1 MSALRF
7 LIVDGYTKGGRAALQ
22 SGGASLAGHLYRDM
36 LLAYRPQ
43 AEWDIVYP
51 ADADAQLA
59 DLASYDGVLWTGSSL
74 TIYDDRP
81 EVTRQIE
88 FAREGFRRGLLAFGS
103 CWALQI
109 AVTAAG
115 GACRL
120 NPKGQEFGIS
130 RELRLTQSGAAH
142 PLFKNR
148 SAPFMAFT
156 SHFDEVATLPADT
169 SILLGN
175 QTSDIQG
182 ADITQDGGRFFAV
195 QYHPEF
201 DFGVIA
207 ALAAMR
213 HRHLVADGPFD
224 NEAALDSFI
233 TDCNSLHD
241 AGADRAAHQR
251 LGVDDELLSP
261 ALRHNEFKNWLDLH
275 FPAVI

>member
-1 MSALRF
+1 MRAPRF

-22 SGGASLAGHLYRDM
+22 NGGAALAGHLYRDM
-36 LLAYRPQ
+36 LLSYRPQ

-88 FAREGFRRGLLAFGS
+88 FAREGFRRGLSAFGS

-115 GACRL
+115 GACRI

-130 RELRLTQSGAAH
+130 RELQLSQSGAAN
-142 PLFKNR
+142 PVIKNR
-148 SAPFMAFT
+148 AAPFTAFT

-169 SILLGN
+169 LPLLGN
-175 QTSDIQG
+175 QTSHIQA
-182 ADITQDGGRFFAV
+182 ADILHQGGRFFAV

-207 ALAAMR
+207 ALADMR
-213 HRHLVADGPFD
+213 KRHLVQDGPFD
-224 NEAALDSFI
+224 NEATLDSFI
-233 TDCNSLHD
+233 TDCRSLHAGSADHD
-241 AGADRAAHQR
+241 APQR

-261 ALRHNEFKNWLDLH
+261 ARRHNEFKNWLDLN
-275 FPAVI
+275 FPA